1 MRKTSINVCQNKVF
15 GMALLALIVLTTG
28 FINIAEANTM
38 ENNAQALTQRQK
50 SIVAIAALTARG
62 DLENLKTALN
72 EGLDAGLT
80 VNEIKEVLV
89 QMYAYA
95 GFPRS
100 LNGIS
105 TFMTVMEERAQKGI
119 SDEAGPEAKP
129 MPADLNRDEYGKNVR
144 LQLTGRTEE
153 APPSG
158 YQVFTPVI
166 DSFLKEHLFAD
177 IFYRD
182 ILDHQSRELATIGAL
197 AGIGD
202 VNPQLRSHLNI
213 GFNTGLTEAQMR
225 ELVQVITDKVG
236 PEQGANAGRELAAVI
251 ESRK

>member
-1 MRKTSINVCQNKVF
+1 MEKLPIRLNLTKIIGSLLLTLLLVVTGF
-15 GMALLALIVLTTG
+15 AGMAE
-28 FINIAEANTM
+28 AETM
-38 ENNAQALTQRQK
+38 NDNGEMLNAKQK
-50 SIVAIAALTARG
+50 SIVAIAALTAAG
-62 DLENLKTALN
+62 DLANLPIALN

-105 TFMTVMEERAQKGI
+105 AFMAVTDERAQKGLQ
-119 SDEAGPEAKP
+119 DEMGPEAKP
-129 MPADLNRDEYGKNVR
+129 MSADLNRDEYGKNVR

-153 APPSG
+153 GPPSG
-158 YQVFTPVI
+158 YQVFVPVI
-166 DSFLKEHLFAD
+166 DTFLKEHLFAD

-182 ILDHQSRELATIGAL
+182 ILDYHSRELATIGAL

-202 VNPQLRSHLNI
+202 VNPQLQSHINI
-213 GFNTGLTEAQMR
+213 GFNTGITEAQMR
-225 ELVQVITDKVG
+225 DLVTVIAAKVN
-236 PEQGANAGRELAAVI
+236 PAKGANAEKVLDVVI
-251 ESRK
+251 ADRK